1 MNSKHS
7 KKGFLIRREKNG
19 IINAFSVEDLS
30 EPLSDGP
37 VVKLNREQT
46 ENQRTFDLPDAI
58 DFKPKV
64 NNEPELSVIEP
75 EVSQRPGDEL
85 KAVVD
90 PKRVSTTSTVYE
102 SIPDCDL
109 EDPHLHI
116 ITEESSVPEFQKSE
130 DNPDQPIRNEDSN
143 EPEVDDQANEDVSDS
158 TIDPLSTI
166 EEEQNSFLANPED
179 NLKPEEIDLEGE
191 KKPEEIEEKKD
202 DDDEGFF
209 AKMKKHFA
217 RRPSSSS
224 SSSSDSSKSSRSTSP
239 SRASKSSKPSPPTQS
254 EDNVPAINEEPETKK
269 YDERIDFNRIYINR
283 NHKSH
288 SKWNIKI
295 VSSCCENV
303 ICINGKR

>member
-1 MNSKHS
+1 M
-7 KKGFLIRREKNG
+7 IRREKNG

-37 VVKLNREQT
+37 MIQLNCEQT
-46 ENQRTFDLPDAI
+46 ENQRTFDLPDEV
-58 DFKPKV
+58 DFKPEVK
-64 NNEPELSVIEP
+64 NEPVVNVIEP
-75 EVSQRPGDEL
+75 EVSQNRPGDEL
-85 KAVVD
+85 KAVLD

-130 DNPDQPIRNEDSN
+130 DNPDQPIRNEDLN
-143 EPEVDDQANEDVSDS
+143 EPEVNDQANEDVSDS

-166 EEEQNSFLANPED
+166 EEEQNSILTIPED
-179 NLKPEEIDLEGE
+179 NLKNQKPKEMVQGGE
-191 KKPEEIEEKKD
+191 KKPEEVEKKKD

-224 SSSSDSSKSSRSTSP
+224 SSSSSNSSRSSSP
-239 SRASKSSKPSPPTQS
+239 SKVSKSSKPSPPTQS
-254 EDNVPAINEEPETKK
+254 EEKVPYEEHETKK
-269 YDERIDFNRIYINR
+269 NDERIDFNRIYINR

-303 ICINGKR
+303 ICINGK

>member
-1 MNSKHS
+1 M
-7 KKGFLIRREKNG
+7 
-19 IINAFSVEDLS
+19 
-30 EPLSDGP
+30 
-37 VVKLNREQT
+37 
-46 ENQRTFDLPDAI
+46 
-58 DFKPKV
+58 
-64 NNEPELSVIEP
+64 
-75 EVSQRPGDEL
+75 
-85 KAVVD
+85 
-90 PKRVSTTSTVYE
+90 
-102 SIPDCDL
+102 

-116 ITEESSVPEFQKSE
+116 IAEESSVPEFQKSE
-130 DNPDQPIRNEDSN
+130 DNPDQPMRNEDLN
-143 EPEVDDQANEDVSDS
+143 EPEVNDQANEDASDS

-166 EEEQNSFLANPED
+166 EEEQNSLLTIPED
-179 NLKPEEIDLEGE
+179 NLKNQKPEEMVQRGE
-191 KKPEEIEEKKD
+191 KKPEEVEKKKD

-224 SSSSDSSKSSRSTSP
+224 SSSSSNSSRSSSP
-239 SRASKSSKPSPPTQS
+239 SKASKSSPPTQS
-254 EDNVPAINEEPETKK
+254 EEKIPDEEPETKK

>member
-1 MNSKHS
+1 M
-7 KKGFLIRREKNG
+7 IRREKNG

-37 VVKLNREQT
+37 MIQLNREQT
-46 ENQRTFDLPDAI
+46 ENQRTFGLPDEI
-58 DFKPKV
+58 DFKPEVK
-64 NNEPELSVIEP
+64 NEPEMNVIEP
-75 EVSQRPGDEL
+75 EVSQNRPGDEL
-85 KAVVD
+85 KAVFD
-90 PKRVSTTSTVYE
+90 PKRVSTTNTVYE

-130 DNPDQPIRNEDSN
+130 DNPDQPIRNEDLN
-143 EPEVDDQANEDVSDS
+143 EPEVNDQANEDVSDS

-166 EEEQNSFLANPED
+166 EEEQNSILTIPED
-179 NLKPEEIDLEGE
+179 NLKNQKPEEMVQGGE
-191 KKPEEIEEKKD
+191 KKPEEVEKKKD

-224 SSSSDSSKSSRSTSP
+224 SSSSSNSSRSSSP
-239 SRASKSSKPSPPTQS
+239 SKVSKSSKPSPPTQS
-254 EDNVPAINEEPETKK
+254 EEKVPYEEHETKK
-269 YDERIDFNRIYINR
+269 NDERIDFNRIHINR

-303 ICINGKR
+303 ICINGK

>member
-1 MNSKHS
+1 M
-7 KKGFLIRREKNG
+7 IRREKNG

-37 VVKLNREQT
+37 MIQLNCEQT
-46 ENQRTFDLPDAI
+46 ENQRTFDLPDEV
-58 DFKPKV
+58 DFKPEVK
-64 NNEPELSVIEP
+64 NEPVVNVIEP
-75 EVSQRPGDEL
+75 EVSQNRPGDEL
-85 KAVVD
+85 KAVLD

-130 DNPDQPIRNEDSN
+130 DNPDQPIRNEDLN
-143 EPEVDDQANEDVSDS
+143 EPEVNDQTNEDVSDS

-166 EEEQNSFLANPED
+166 EEEQNSILTIPED
-179 NLKPEEIDLEGE
+179 NLKNQKPKEMVQGGE
-191 KKPEEIEEKKD
+191 KKPEEVEKKKD

-224 SSSSDSSKSSRSTSP
+224 SSSSSNSTRSSSP
-239 SRASKSSKPSPPTQS
+239 SKASKSSKHSPPTQS
-254 EDNVPAINEEPETKK
+254 EQKVPYEEPETKK
-269 YDERIDFNRIYINR
+269 NDERIDFNRIYINR

-303 ICINGKR
+303 ICINGK

>member
-1 MNSKHS
+1 M
-7 KKGFLIRREKNG
+7 IRREKNG

-37 VVKLNREQT
+37 MIQLNREQT
-46 ENQRTFDLPDAI
+46 ENQRTFDLPDEI
-58 DFKPKV
+58 DFKPEVK
-64 NNEPELSVIEP
+64 NEPEVNVIEP
-75 EVSQRPGDEL
+75 EVSQNRPGDEL
-85 KAVVD
+85 KAVLD

-130 DNPDQPIRNEDSN
+130 DNPDQPIRNKDLN
-143 EPEVDDQANEDVSDS
+143 EPEVNDQANEDVSDS

-166 EEEQNSFLANPED
+166 EEEQNSILTIPED
-179 NLKPEEIDLEGE
+179 NLKNQKPKEMVQGGE
-191 KKPEEIEEKKD
+191 KKPEEVEKKKD

-224 SSSSDSSKSSRSTSP
+224 SSSSSNSSRSSSP
-239 SRASKSSKPSPPTQS
+239 SKASKSSKHSPPTQS
-254 EDNVPAINEEPETKK
+254 EQKVPYEEPETKK
-269 YDERIDFNRIYINR
+269 NDERIDFNRIHINR

-303 ICINGKR
+303 ICINGK

>member
-1 MNSKHS
+1 M
-7 KKGFLIRREKNG
+7 IRREKNG

-37 VVKLNREQT
+37 VVQLNREQT
-46 ENQRTFDLPDAI
+46 ENQRAFDLPVEI
-58 DFKPKV
+58 DFKPEDK
-64 NNEPELSVIEP
+64 NEPEVNAIRP
-75 EVSQRPGDEL
+75 EVSQNRPGDEL
-85 KAVVD
+85 KAVLD

-130 DNPDQPIRNEDSN
+130 DNPDQPIRNENLN
-143 EPEVDDQANEDVSDS
+143 EPEVDNQAIEDVSDS

-166 EEEQNSFLANPED
+166 EEEQNSILTNPEE
-179 NLKPEEIDLEGE
+179 NLQHQKPKEMDLEDE
-191 KKPEEIEEKKD
+191 KKPEEVEKKKD

-224 SSSSDSSKSSRSTSP
+224 SSSSDSAKSSRSTSP
-239 SRASKSSKPSPPTQS
+239 SKSLKSSKPSRPTQS
-254 EDNVPAINEEPETKK
+254 EEKVPEINEEPETKK

-283 NHKSH
+283 NHKLH
-288 SKWNIKI
+288 SK
-295 VSSCCENV
+295 
-303 ICINGKR
+303 